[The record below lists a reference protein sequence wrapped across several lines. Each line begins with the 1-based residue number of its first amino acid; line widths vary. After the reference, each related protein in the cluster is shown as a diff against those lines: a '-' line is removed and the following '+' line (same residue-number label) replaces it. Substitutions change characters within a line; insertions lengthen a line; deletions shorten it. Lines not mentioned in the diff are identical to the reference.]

1 MTGECPVHGCH
12 CDGLCEEGLAYY
24 SRPRP
29 DPFAL
34 PSILVVG
41 PDRVGKTTIVRHL
54 SQILGVPSFK
64 CPAEKAIFRDGG
76 RSSLAFDYTLTHF
89 LSQTGYRFISDRA
102 YPCEWVYSKVFQ
114 RETDAVLLTKIDD
127 MHAKLGTRI
136 LYLSSS
142 VPPTE
147 SDDLVPAEKYE
158 DVRMTYDDFCEWTAA
173 RVTAVD
179 TAKMLAA
186 FDLGGDI
193 SRETALRCKELMG
206 L

>member
-1 MTGECPVHGCH
+1 M
-12 CDGLCEEGLAYY
+12 
-24 SRPRP
+24 S
-29 DPFAL
+29 

-54 SQILGVPSFK
+54 SEILKIPSFK
-64 CPAEKAIFRDGG
+64 CPAEKSIFREGG

-89 LSQTGYRFISDRA
+89 LRQTGHRFISDRA

-114 RETDAVLLTKIDD
+114 RETDAVLLAKIDD
-127 MHAKLGTRI
+127 MHAELGTQI

-147 SDDLVPAEKYE
+147 PDDLVPMERYE
-158 DVRMTYDDFCEWTAA
+158 DVRMTYDDFCEWTSV

-179 TAKMLAA
+179 TAPMLAA
-186 FDLGGDI
+186 FAEGRDI
-193 SRETALRCKELMG
+193 SLETAVRCRDLM